1 MAEANGEDHSKDEEI
16 KSADVG
22 VEETQQ
28 DEQAEEREPV
38 TMSISDIELESLR
51 NQAGDYKDKYF
62 RVLAESENAR
72 KRLIKERQEMV
83 QYTLQNLICDFLA
96 PIDQMENALKHSDKM
111 SDEVKQWSIGFQM
124 ILTHFKD
131 VLSNNN
137 VQSFDS
143 VGKEF
148 DPHFHEAV
156 EMVETTEH
164 PAGIVIEES
173 LRGYKMGDKVIRPSR
188 VKVTKA
194 PSEKKEEEQSAEDEN
209 VS

>member
-1 MAEANGEDHSKDEEI
+1 MAAANGDEPSTEEQQME
-16 KSADVG
+16 AELDVG
-22 VEETQQ
+22 VEETLQ
-28 DEQAEEREPV
+28 EQEEAEPV
-38 TMSISDIELESLR
+38 TMSVSDLELDSLR
-51 NQAGDYKDKYF
+51 NQAEDYKDKYF
-62 RVLAESENAR
+62 RVLAESENSR

-83 QYTLQNLICDFLA
+83 QYNVQNIICDFLA

-137 VQSFDS
+137 VQDFDS

-156 EMVETTEH
+156 EMVETTEYA
-164 PAGIVIEES
+164 AGTVVEES

-188 VKVTKA
+188 VKVAKA
-194 PSEKKEEEQSAEDEN
+194 PTEKKEQPSDDEE
-209 VS
+209 

>member
-1 MAEANGEDHSKDEEI
+1 MAEANGEDHSTEEEI
-16 KSADVG
+16 KHADVG
-22 VEETQQ
+22 VEETPQE
-28 DEQAEEREPV
+28 EQEEREPV
-38 TMSISDIELESLR
+38 TMSITDIELESLR

-62 RVLAESENAR
+62 RILAESENAR
-72 KRLIKERQEMV
+72 KRLTKERQEMV
-83 QYTLQNLICDFLA
+83 QYTLQNLICDFLT

-124 ILTHFKD
+124 ILTHFRD

-137 VQSFDS
+137 VQAFDS

-188 VKVTKA
+188 VKVTKK
-194 PSEKKEEEQSAEDEN
+194 PVEKKDEESAEDDKE
-209 VS
+209 S

>member
-1 MAEANGEDHSKDEEI
+1 MAEANGEDHSTDEEV
-16 KSADVG
+16 KNAEVG
-22 VEETQQ
+22 VEEAH
-28 DEQAEEREPV
+28 QAEHEEDREPV
-38 TMSISDIELESLR
+38 TMSVTDIELESLR
-51 NQAGDYKDKYF
+51 SQAGDYKDKYF

-83 QYTLQNLICDFLA
+83 QYSLQNLICDFLA

-124 ILTHFKD
+124 ILTHFRD

-137 VQSFDS
+137 VQGFDS

-194 PSEKKEEEQSAEDEN
+194 PSENKDEGKPSEENTES
-209 VS
+209 